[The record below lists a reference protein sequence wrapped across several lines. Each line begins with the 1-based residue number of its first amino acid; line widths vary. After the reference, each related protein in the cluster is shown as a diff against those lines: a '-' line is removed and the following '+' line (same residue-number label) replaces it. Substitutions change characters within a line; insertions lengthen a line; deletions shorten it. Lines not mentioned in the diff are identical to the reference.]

1 MKMKKRNLKDEGQ
14 LLEDFLNKVTPKG
27 RVDHENHLT
36 IIDDE
41 DPPEDSEFWTNL
53 YKETHPDAKV

>member
-1 MKMKKRNLKDEGQ
+1 MSRKDLVSEDQ
-14 LLEDFLNKVTPKG
+14 LLEDFLSKVVPKG
-27 RVDHENHLT
+27 RVDHKNHLT

-53 YKETHPDAKV
+53 YKETHPNAEV

>member
-1 MKMKKRNLKDEGQ
+1 MSRKDLVNEDQ
-14 LLEDFLNKVTPKG
+14 LLEDFLSKVTPKG
-27 RVDHENHLT
+27 RVDYKNHLT

-53 YKETHPDAKV
+53 CELPLT